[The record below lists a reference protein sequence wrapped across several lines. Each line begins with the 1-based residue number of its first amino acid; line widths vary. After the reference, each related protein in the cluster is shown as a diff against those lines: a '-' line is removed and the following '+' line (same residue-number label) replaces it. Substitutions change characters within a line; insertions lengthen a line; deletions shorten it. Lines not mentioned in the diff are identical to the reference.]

1 MIKRLA
7 TLVAPLL
14 LMLLASPAM
23 AFAASSDE
31 EDFKPVEEFIVEPWF
46 DLEIGPLNIGIS
58 KAVVYLWLAAL
69 IAVILTLWIVRG
81 GLRVQPK
88 RTQTVV
94 ETFYTFAETNI
105 GKATLPKGA
114 YTRWFPYVATL
125 FIFIWIINII
135 SFIPLPLDTHNT
147 WAGGIPGFTIY
158 AATSNLS
165 VTLALTLLT
174 IVISHVEG
182 IRANGAGPY
191 FKSWVPYTGI
201 HGFGGVLLTCFLI
214 PLEVLSQ
221 LLRIVSLSVRL
232 FANML
237 AGHLLIIMCLGFAIL
252 LGNVFISAI
261 GVPVAVVFYLFEW
274 GLVASLQAY
283 IFAMLSGIYI
293 GGAIEP
299 AH

>member
-1 MIKRLA
+1 VIKRLA

-46 DLEIGPLNIGIS
+46 DLEIGPLNLGIS

-88 RTQTVV
+88 RTQAVV
-94 ETFYTFAETNI
+94 ETMYTFAETNI

-114 YTRWFPYVATL
+114 YARWFPYVATL

-135 SFIPLPLDTHNT
+135 SFIPLPLDTHNHSI
-147 WAGGIPGFTIY
+147 GGLPGFTIY
-158 AATSNLS
+158 AATSNIS
-165 VTLALTLLT
+165 VTLTLTLCT
-174 IVISHVEG
+174 IFISHFEG
-182 IRANGAGPY
+182 IRANGTRKY
-191 FKSWVPYTGI
+191 FASWVPPCPPA
-201 HGFGGVLLTCFLI
+201 LKPFLI
-214 PLEVLSQ
+214 VLEVLSQ
-221 LLRIVSLSVRL
+221 FLRIISLSVRL

-237 AGHLLIIMCLGFAIL
+237 AGHLLIIMCIGFVIL
-252 LGNVFISAI
+252 LSNWYIFPLTITA
-261 GVPVAVVFYLFEW
+261 ATFFYIFEF

-293 GGAIEP
+293 GSAIEP
-299 AH
+299 EH